1 MTTHHNRHVR
11 MVDDVI
17 TNAAHE
23 RPAEFAV
30 APGST
35 DYDVSV
41 LFVRLVDHRFS
52 GFTHQSFHFSV
63 DLQPK

>member
-1 MTTHHNRHVR
+1 

-63 DLQPK
+63 DLQPQWSLH

>member
-1 MTTHHNRHVR
+1 
-11 MVDDVI
+11 MVDDVV

-30 APGST
+30 APRST
-35 DYDVSV
+35 EYDVSV
-41 LFVRLVDHRFS
+41 LFVRLVDNRFS

-63 DLQPK
+63 HLQPKWSIH